1 MSLKEELI
9 YDLVFSE
16 ECHYILDLSKYVD
29 NIYEYEY
36 LMDEIKIVLK
46 KSKITIVK
54 STVKVDSKTAIWEL
68 KLRK

>member
-1 MSLKEELI
+1 MNPKEELI

-16 ECHYILDLSKYVD
+16 ECQFILDLSKYVD

-36 LMDEIKIVLK
+36 FMDEIKIVLK
-46 KSKITIVK
+46 KSKITIIK